1 MTGRADVDHL
11 SDRDLRRL
19 ATFVYDYCG
28 IKLPQTK
35 QVMVEGRLRRRLR
48 ATGRAT
54 LSDYCR
60 YIFDDGGME
69 TEAIHLIDAITT
81 NKTDFFR
88 EPEHFRFLIAEALP
102 QIIADRRGT
111 PGPLKFWSA
120 ASSIGAEPYTLAMVL
135 ADYSARDRALK
146 AQIFATDISTKV
158 LKQVTE
164 AIYPHAMIEPVP
176 MEMRK
181 RYLLRSKSQPTEVV
195 RIAPELRQ
203 MIRTGRLNLMDEKYA
218 IDKDMDA
225 IFCRNV
231 LIYFDKP
238 TQSAVLQRLC
248 AHLRPGGY
256 LFLGHSESLSGQGL
270 PVVSLGS
277 SIFRRV

>member
-1 MTGRADVDHL
+1 MPDADHL
-11 SDRDLRRL
+11 SSRDLRRL
-19 ATFVYDYCG
+19 ADFVYDYCG
-28 IKLPQTK
+28 IKLPSTK

-48 ATGRAT
+48 ATGKAN
-54 LSDYCR
+54 LSEYCR
-60 YIFDDGGME
+60 YLFEEDGME
-69 TEAIHLIDAITT
+69 SEAIHLIDAITT

-88 EPEHFRFLIAEALP
+88 EPEHFRFLVEEALP
-102 QIIADRRGT
+102 QMISDRRGT

-135 ADYSARDRALK
+135 ADYGLRERSLK
-146 AQIFATDISTKV
+146 TQIFATDISTKV
-158 LKQVTE
+158 LAQVTE

-176 MEMRK
+176 IEMRK
-181 RYLLRSKSQPTEVV
+181 RYLLRSKTQPKEVV
-195 RIAPELRQ
+195 RIAPELRA
-203 MIRTGRLNLMDEKYA
+203 MIRTGRLNLMDERYS

-238 TQSAVLQRLC
+238 TQSAVLRRLC
-248 AHLRPGGY
+248 DHLRPGGY

-270 PVVSLGS
+270 PVASLGS